1 MSVSYTQD
9 DLISGK
15 VFNEI
20 AKIENETKR
29 EIVLAEKAKEA
40 KQYGITVARFKELY
54 KNQTSKAAQTDQGN
68 TLRFSNVPS
77 EIGGKRIECG
87 NYICTDRGVE
97 LNGRTVCLP
106 PILPVCILQNVE
118 DHTESVRIAY
128 KERGKGQ
135 EWKTLVRD
143 MSVIS
148 SPDIGKL
155 ASFGVNVTSET
166 ARPLGTYLST
176 IVHLNREV
184 IPTAKSVSRL
194 GWISETEFSPFCGVE
209 FDGDESF
216 STAFEAM
223 SPKGSELAW
232 FDAVKPLRAKSKPI
246 RIALAASF
254 ASVLLEKVGAL
265 GFLVH
270 IWGQTGYGKSVC
282 GMVAASVW
290 GSPEIGRGY
299 VQTFDGTKSGKALFA
314 SYLHNVPL
322 ILDELQIAAAS
333 GEVEFDKMI
342 FELCEGAERQRA
354 TASVS
359 YRQGGKWKLCV
370 LSTGEQ
376 PIVSGKFGGAAA
388 RVVEVELSKAIC
400 DNLPEIA
407 EIVKENYGHAGKRF
421 VQEWS
426 SDAGAEDRDSF
437 RSNFKDMRKRLED
450 RGIDPKRSASLAL
463 LYAADA
469 LASERIFGVDD
480 GSLTEGDL
488 IELARV
494 QTETD
499 VNKAAAAYRL
509 DKIEQNPLRFWNGCG
524 EPQTTLPIWGE
535 IDADKV
541 RFFRAALD
549 EIVRDGGYS
558 TPAAFV
564 KWMGK
569 HDVLSKQGEDNR
581 HTVKRHGD
589 RFVEID
595 RAKLLELLKQT
606 PSED

>member
-1 MSVSYTQD
+1 MAASYSQD

-15 VFNEI
+15 VYDEI
-20 AKIENETKR
+20 AKIENETER
-29 EIVLAEKAKEA
+29 EIVLGNKAKEA
-40 KQYGITVARFKELY
+40 KQYGISVAIFKALY
-54 KNQTSKAAQTDQGN
+54 KNHISKAKQTDQEN

-77 EIGGKRIECG
+77 EINGKRIACG
-87 NYICTDRGVE
+87 DYICTDRGVE
-97 LNGRTVCLP
+97 LKGKTVCLH
-106 PILPVCILQNVE
+106 PIVPVCILQNVE

-128 KERGKGQ
+128 KDRGEG
-135 EWKTLVRD
+135 ETWKTLVRD

-148 SPDIGKL
+148 SQDIGKL

-166 ARPLGTYLST
+166 ARPLGTYIST
-176 IVHLNREV
+176 IVHLNRGV

-223 SPKGSELAW
+223 TPSGSEIAW
-232 FDAVKPLRAKSKPI
+232 FDAVKPLRAESKPI

-265 GFLVH
+265 GFVVH

-282 GMVAASVW
+282 EMVAASVW

-388 RVVEVELSKAIC
+388 RVVEVELSKPIC
-400 DNLPEIA
+400 SNLPEIA

-421 VQEWS
+421 VREWAS
-426 SDAGAEDRDSF
+426 EDGAEDRESF
-437 RSNFKDMRKRLED
+437 RSDFKEMRKRLED

-469 LASERIFGVDD
+469 LASKRIFGIDD

-488 IELARV
+488 IEIARV

-499 VNKAAAAYRL
+499 ANKAAAAYLL
-509 DKIEQNPLRFWNGCG
+509 DKIEQNPLRFWDGRG
-524 EPQTTLPIWGE
+524 EPQTTLPVWGE
-535 IDADKV
+535 IDSEKV

-558 TPAAFV
+558 SPAAFV
-564 KWMGK
+564 RWMNKNGI
-569 HDVLSKQGEDNR
+569 LSKQGEDNR

-589 RFVEID
+589 RFIEID
-595 RAKLLELLKQT
+595 RTKLLDLLKQT
-606 PSED
+606 PSE